1 MEENDF
7 PEIPDSP
14 QLPDVLNSIERVAQ
28 TTQRAAE
35 AIATSG
41 ILDTIGRITQA
52 FSYGTANLIESTTR
66 VMQDYLVN
74 YADILRETTE
84 QLIEAIANFEIPSYT
99 EDEQKQLIESNQL
112 WGQYGWT
119 YIPSMPLRMFNTPP
133 ESIMTA
139 NKMAMQYC
147 SSNEMSSLFER
158 LHQWKLNHKD
168 LDSAIYCYQNKQY
181 KAAALMLCGLIDSK
195 LIRLQ
200 SDSRRPVGA
209 KAVQALKTKYE
220 NDGEKMLINFT
231 QIIFGNGCV
240 FGGNLYFTNHA
251 DVTDGLASYMTITD
265 THGLNSLSIILK
277 IMKKKID
284 RLGNNVKL
292 GNCNSIEIRSMDGMP
307 LFINFDGELVE
318 CGDSCRVE
326 IVRKGLNFVVP
337 KDFDVKEFTLN

>member
-14 QLPDVLNSIERVAQ
+14 QLPDVLNSIERIAQ

-147 SSNEMSSLFER
+147 SRNEMSSLFER

-220 NDGEKMLINFT
+220 NDGEKMLIEVLYTMNLFAYLEML
-231 QIIFGNGCV
+231 FEKANG
-240 FGGNLYFTNHA
+240 F
-251 DVTDGLASYMTITD
+251 MREPD
-265 THGLNSLSIILK
+265 TLNRNYIGHGMN
-277 IMKKKID
+277 
-284 RLGNNVKL
+284 R
-292 GNCNSIEIRSMDGMP
+292 RS
-307 LFINFDGELVE
+307 
-318 CGDSCRVE
+318 
-326 IVRKGLNFVVP
+326 VRKRDCIQLFLALNNLM
-337 KDFDVKEFTLN
+337 EFLDTEP